1 MKQPTDPIQLL
12 ITALQENGYGTTEAK
27 KIVDAMLGELCVKY
41 EQLRGNSEGEVLDRI
56 YRGGPFNRSDNYFHE
71 KWGKF
76 INQGYAFACYLDGG
90 NLPRLGKVLR
100 EYIDDDGTL
109 RGGY

>member
-1 MKQPTDPIQLL
+1 MRQPTEPIKLL
-12 ITALQENGYGTTEAK
+12 LTALQRSGYDSTESR

-41 EQLRGNSEGEVLDRI
+41 EKLRANSDDEVIDRI
-56 YRGGPFNRSDNYFHE
+56 YRGGPFNRADNYFHE

-90 NLPRLGKVLR
+90 NLPRLGMVLR

-109 RGGY
+109 RGRY

>member
-41 EQLRGNSEGEVLDRI
+41 EQLRGNSSDEVLDTV
-56 YRGGPFNRSDNYFHE
+56 YGPLNRSDHYFHE
-71 KWGKF
+71 KRKNF
-76 INQGYAFACYLDGG
+76 FNYGYAFACALDGG
-90 NLPRLGKVLR
+90 NRPRLGKVLR
-100 EYIDDDGTL
+100 EYIDVDGTL